1 MPRERNNSSPA
12 PDSPRGAPRREELS
26 NLARN
31 VVTLRQ
37 DFQDSMFEVNRQ
49 FDSMRSGVIRQ
60 LVARLDT
67 LESESSDSMR
77 SDIDGLAQRLDEL
90 ELKLD
95 DLESQRTPELALNAG
110 KISAKTRR
118 KRIKSVKRK
127 HKKSKRKKHRKAS
140 K

>member
-1 MPRERNNSSPA
+1 MSRERNNISPA
-12 PDSPRGAPRREELS
+12 PDSPPNVPRREELS
-26 NLARN
+26 NLARI
-31 VVTLRQ
+31 VATLRE

-49 FDSMRSGVIRQ
+49 LGSMRSGVIRQ

-67 LESESSDSMR
+67 LESDHTDTMR

-95 DLESQRTPELALNAG
+95 DLESQRTPELAINAG

-118 KRIKSVKRK
+118 KRIK
-127 HKKSKRKKHRKAS
+127 HKKSKRKKRRKAN
-140 K
+140 

>member
-1 MPRERNNSSPA
+1 MPRQRNNSSPA
-12 PDSPRGAPRREELS
+12 PDSPSAVPRRQELL
-26 NLARN
+26 NLASS
-31 VVTLRQ
+31 VATLTQ
-37 DFQDSMFEVNRQ
+37 NFQDSMFEVNRQ
-49 FDSMRSGVIRQ
+49 LGSMRSGVIRQ

-67 LESESSDSMR
+67 LESHHTDTMR

-95 DLESQRTPELALNAG
+95 DLESQRTPELAINAG

-118 KRIKSVKRK
+118 KSKKPIKRK